1 MNNVDEKIFN
11 NGYDIK
17 ISEYI
22 KLKIHLLRKT
32 YSLEKIYWTY
42 KWNFWKLILNKR
54 YNLQI
59 NMYIEVKKV
68 NVQKKK
74 LFFF

>member
-1 MNNVDEKIFN
+1 MNNVDEKNFN

-17 ISEYI
+17 ISGYI

-32 YSLEKIYWTY
+32 YILEKTYWTY
-42 KWNFWKLILNKR
+42 KLNFWKLIPNKR

-68 NVQKKK
+68 NVQEKNI
-74 LFFF
+74 FF